1 MTGYTSLQTL
11 GGLDQ
16 PENDGAGEN
25 FMQSLVASYPHGPVA
40 IGLYLVGALDAVN
53 AGSLAGAI
61 DAPGTKRAAL
71 GRPALLSAPQ
81 GYDLA
86 NGIYSADGR
95 SFTSKT
101 ADQIRGAWFAPLHSF
116 VAANADLIR
125 GVSHIDADWNAQP
138 MWSAPH
144 DNGSFGDSRVQADPT
159 ILASWRTALA
169 DPRWAN
175 P

>member
-16 PENDGAGEN
+16 PEKDGAGEN
-25 FMQSLVASYPHGPVA
+25 FMQSLVGSYPHGPVA
-40 IGLYLVGALDAVN
+40 IGVFLVGALDAVN

-71 GRPALLSAPQ
+71 GRAVLLRIGHAFDNPASGYAAAGYRSAFARIAARERR
-81 GYDLA
+81 LV
-86 NGIYSADGR
+86 SARLG
-95 SFTSKT
+95 
-101 ADQIRGAWFAPLHSF
+101 
-116 VAANADLIR
+116 
-125 GVSHIDADWNAQP
+125 
-138 MWSAPH
+138 